1 MLKQR
6 IKESHQMIAVVK
18 KAAVAFLVGILA
30 LFSSDTL
37 LAQGDPTVF
46 VFVNGGPLDGSGI
59 GGNMNV
65 DGVIITTQDVIG
77 LDGSRASDGTNNL
90 TNIGGG
96 DGLGINSAGADTALL
111 FQSDEG
117 WEFIFNTEVE
127 LRSIELMD
135 TVAGGTLTISSGSF
149 PDIVLADELD
159 GDNDLGS
166 TLVPANTLVS
176 ISYSHTGPQGTD
188 GPRIISLTVFPTV
201 EPPPAPAMSFFTFGN
216 GGPLDSVGVGG
227 ELTVNGVTITT
238 QDVIGLDGTRASD
251 DIANLTN
258 VGSSGG
264 LGINSAVGDTARNF
278 DPGEAWEFT
287 FNTDVQLQE
296 MQLMDTDAGGTLT
309 ISSDSFP
316 DIVLA
321 GELDGVNDLGDTV
334 VPANTLVSISYSHTD
349 PEGGGPRIISLSVGQ
364 IEAEDCVLGDV
375 NGDGDVSFLDISPF
389 ISALSGGEFSCEA
402 DINESGEVN
411 FLDIAPFIALLA
423 GG

>member
-321 GELDGVNDLGDTV
+321 GQLDGVNNLGDTV

-349 PEGGGPRIISLSVGQ
+349 PEGAGPRIISLSVGQ

>member
-1 MLKQR
+1 
-6 IKESHQMIAVVK
+6 MIAVVK
-18 KAAVAFLVGILA
+18 KAVVAFLVGISV
-30 LFSSDTL
+30 LFSADTL
-37 LAQGDPTVF
+37 LAQNDSTVF
-46 VFVNGGPLDGSGI
+46 AFVNGGALDGV
-59 GGNMNV
+59 GNNAFITV
-65 DGVIITTQDVIG
+65 DGVTITTQDVIG
-77 LDGSRASDGTNNL
+77 LDGTRASDGINNL

-96 DGLGINSAGADTALL
+96 GGLGINSDV
-111 FQSDEG
+111 SDAAVRFESGEG

-127 LRSIELMD
+127 LRNIELVE
-135 TVAGGTLTISSGSF
+135 TVADGTLTISSGSF
-149 PDIVLADELD
+149 PDIVLAGELD

-349 PEGGGPRIISLSVGQ
+349 PEAGGPRITGLMVGQ
-364 IEAEDCVLGDV
+364 IGAEDCIRGDV
-375 NGDGDVSFLDISPF
+375 NGDGDVTFLDISPF
-389 ISALSGGEFSCEA
+389 ISALSGMEFICEA
-402 DINESGEVN
+402 DVNGDGVVN
-411 FLDIAPFIALLA
+411 FLDISPFITLLTGA
-423 GG
+423 GS

>member
-37 LAQGDPTVF
+37 LAQDDPTVF

-166 TLVPANTLVS
+166 TLVPANTCLLYTS
-176 ISYSHTGPQGTD
+176 PS
-188 GPRIISLTVFPTV
+188 PRDR
-201 EPPPAPAMSFFTFGN
+201 G
-216 GGPLDSVGVGG
+216 
-227 ELTVNGVTITT
+227 
-238 QDVIGLDGTRASD
+238 
-251 DIANLTN
+251 
-258 VGSSGG
+258 
-264 LGINSAVGDTARNF
+264 
-278 DPGEAWEFT
+278 
-287 FNTDVQLQE
+287 
-296 MQLMDTDAGGTLT
+296 
-309 ISSDSFP
+309 
-316 DIVLA
+316 
-321 GELDGVNDLGDTV
+321 
-334 VPANTLVSISYSHTD
+334 
-349 PEGGGPRIISLSVGQ
+349 
-364 IEAEDCVLGDV
+364 
-375 NGDGDVSFLDISPF
+375 
-389 ISALSGGEFSCEA
+389 
-402 DINESGEVN
+402 
-411 FLDIAPFIALLA
+411 
-423 GG
+423 